1 MTRVISG
8 RTMGAAATAGVLL
21 TSAFSVISPTN
32 ADDSCKGVK
41 YPSKVSSQTTLTL
54 RPVAKPGETT
64 EARVKVSAA
73 AGGTPTGTVSMTIDD
88 AFLADATLDSS
99 GRTMFRLPSGLK
111 AGRTHKITARYPGDC
126 LLNGSDDTKFQT
138 VAPAAGDGP
147 GTGPANVPGQPRSPI
162 RIDAGG

>member
-1 MTRVISG
+1 MTGVISG
-8 RTMGAAATAGVLL
+8 RTMGAAAMAGALL
-21 TSAFSVISPTN
+21 TGALFVISPTN

-54 RPVAKPGETT
+54 RPVAKPGQTT

-73 AGGTPTGTVSMTIDD
+73 AGNAPTGTVSMTIDD
-88 AFLADATLDSS
+88 AFFADSALDSRA
-99 GRTMFRLPSGLK
+99 RTTFRLPSGLK
-111 AGRTHKITARYPGDC
+111 AGRTHTITVRYPGDC
-126 LLNGSDDTKFQT
+126 LVNGSDDTKFQT
-138 VAPAAGDGP
+138 IAPAAGNGP